1 MPDQVPFT
9 AEKRSITGKAV
20 KRLRKRGIVP
30 GNIYGGGRESQ
41 AIQMS
46 GHDIERFLAT
56 HTPTTV
62 LRLNLGDGARAA
74 RNVVVAHVQ
83 HQPATHAIQHVDF
96 LLVNLKQPI
105 KAKVPIRLV
114 GEAPAMK
121 IGGAV
126 MLHLMEAVDVEGLPM
141 ELPAALELDV
151 SGLEELKSALHVS
164 DLRIPPSVTLLTD
177 ANEPVVKV
185 EPSKLSFAEEEVSAE
200 AGAVPEHPEEMETP
214 ETPERPETPETSKE

>member
-9 AEKRSITGKAV
+9 AEKRTTTGKAV
-20 KRLRKRGIVP
+20 KRLRKQGIVP

-62 LRLNLGDGARAA
+62 LRLNLGDGSRAA

-83 HQPATHAIQHVDF
+83 HQPATHAIQHIDF
-96 LLVNLKQPI
+96 RLVNLNEPI

-126 MLHLMEAVDVEGLPM
+126 MLHLMEAVDVEARPM
-141 ELPAALELDV
+141 DLPAALELDV
-151 SGLEELKSALHVS
+151 SGLEELKSALHVG
-164 DLRIPPSVTLLTD
+164 DLRVPAGVTLLTD
-177 ANEPVVKV
+177 TVEPVVKI
-185 EPSKLSFAEEEVSAE
+185 EPSKLSYAEEEVSAE

-214 ETPERPETPETSKE
+214 ETPETPEE